1 MNLYDTIRTRLGITN
16 PNNMLDERVYSPG
29 EVEEDLIAL
38 DFELDE
44 LKTEIN
50 QLSDRYNQKLREVVR
65 AAEWEEESLLME
77 ADGMEADRED
87 KIATYQEL
95 HDLKRMIKSIKS
107 TRERV
112 SRQSLGLNAQET
124 IQRAD
129 QAEVAT
135 VLQKEL
141 RKKGLNEKKVRK
153 ISGMLTKGRKR
164 AAEQSGP
171 NNRDL
176 DKHRDRVETLK
187 ETPEDEQGDWL
198 GDRDSDRDPD
208 RDRDDRRVSASVRA
222 DVRRD

>member
-1 MNLYDTIRTRLGITN
+1 MDLYDTIRTRLGIKN

-44 LKTEIN
+44 LKEEIN
-50 QLSDRYNQKLREVVR
+50 QLSDRYDQKLREVAT

-77 ADGMEADRED
+77 ADGIEADRKD

-112 SRQSLGLNAQET
+112 SRKSLGLNAQET
-124 IQRAD
+124 LERAD
-129 QAEVAT
+129 QAEVAK

-153 ISGMLTKGRKR
+153 ISGMLTKGRQR

-171 NNRDL
+171 KNRNL

-187 ETPEDEQGDWL
+187 ETPEDERGSFL
-198 GDRDSDRDPD
+198 SETDRDE
-208 RDRDDRRVSASVRA
+208 DDSRSRSRASARA
-222 DVRRD
+222 EVRRD